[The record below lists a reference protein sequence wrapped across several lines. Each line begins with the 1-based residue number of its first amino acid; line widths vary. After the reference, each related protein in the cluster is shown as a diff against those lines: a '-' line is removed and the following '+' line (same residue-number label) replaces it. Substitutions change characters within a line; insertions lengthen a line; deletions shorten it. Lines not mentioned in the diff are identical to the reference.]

1 MKVLMF
7 SMDKTLLG
15 VNESGGDAI
24 KRHRSYGEFCD
35 ELNIIVFC
43 KREYQKQQLADNIF
57 VWPTNSVFKFN
68 YFCDAYKIAKNI
80 YKDSVF
86 NLVIGDLFTALPAW
100 FLKIKYKTKFLMH
113 FHGDFW
119 QNKSALEKKL
129 HNYFILLLSKFL
141 VHRADAVRV
150 VSSGIKNKLIKSGV
164 EKNKIYV
171 IPTPSD
177 LSKFLTFDQARVYEL
192 KQKFHTDFPP
202 ASRAGSQGNKE
213 TFSKQGLKAHD
224 LEKKY
229 KEFIKSSLY
238 QNAKNIEDE
247 MEKKLSVDLAEFK
260 NIFYSSINAA
270 DKIKVAGALFAIF
283 KTGIKDFFKDDNRYE
298 DFLNN
303 FLLKKDLQEAKDF
316 SQNKI
321 AEKYIVLFIRLILE
335 KKLKLDEQDS
345 ALVGIVLGSLA
356 KQSSNEEFA
365 DIAYGDEINNKF
377 VWENL

>member
-1 MKVLMF
+1 MPDNLQQQVKTFFEQQEVKTALNEIAQKYFKNENQRIFLYYFDLVKTGQNNIDDILKFLINKMKLDV
-7 SMDKTLLG
+7 D
-15 VNESGGDAI
+15 VA
-24 KRHRSYGEFCD
+24 
-35 ELNIIVFC
+35 LNINEELFD
-43 KREYQKQQLADNIF
+43 KIF
-57 VWPTNSVFKFN
+57 A
-68 YFCDAYKIAKNI
+68 DAYYYLAEFYEQVQRQRMAKYIETVEN
-80 YKDSVF
+80 
-86 NLVIGDLFTALPAW
+86 P
-100 FLKIKYKTKFLMH
+100 
-113 FHGDFW
+113 
-119 QNKSALEKKL
+119 KL
-129 HNYFILLLSKFL
+129 
-141 VHRADAVRV
+141 
-150 VSSGIKNKLIKSGV
+150 
-164 EKNKIYV
+164 
-171 IPTPSD
+171 
-177 LSKFLTFDQARVYEL
+177 
-192 KQKFHTDFPP
+192 HTDFPP

-270 DKIKVAGALFAIF
+270 DKVKVIGALFAIF